1 MTSKTKAK
9 GSEKNENDKKVDYAL
24 EGSIAAKVL
33 QLPPIPYLPS
43 RPNYRPGIGLIAC
56 GGITSYHLQAY
67 AKAGYRVVALTDP
80 QRELAEKRNKEFKLA
95 ATICKDAA
103 ELLARKDLEVV
114 DIATHPAER
123 APLIEAAIKA
133 GKHILSQ
140 KPFVVDLDVGER
152 LCQLADEAGVLLA
165 VNQNGRWAPHV
176 SWMRKC
182 IAAGLIGETCTADAL
197 VAWDHR
203 WVKGTPF
210 AEIPHLLLYDFAI
223 HWFDMLRCYFPGQ
236 EALQVTAILAAAPEQ
251 GVRPPLLANVIV
263 QFPKGQGSI
272 QLRGSTGFG
281 AWDQTYITGTKGTI
295 RSEGVGINE
304 QTVTVWTAEGSG
316 SPILEG
322 KWFPDGF
329 DGTMSELLSAVEE
342 KRQPSNSG
350 RNNLGTV
357 AVALAAM
364 ESAERG
370 VPVRVGEIR
379 KVRPEWL
386 RYVD

>member
-9 GSEKNENDKKVDYAL
+9 DPNDQKVDYAL
-24 EGSIAAKVL
+24 EGSHATQAL
-33 QLPPIPYLPS
+33 QLPAYPYLPA
-43 RPNYRPGIGLIAC
+43 RPSYRPGIGLIAC

-67 AKAGYRVVALTDP
+67 ANAGYSVVALTDP
-80 QRELAEKRNKEFKLA
+80 QMELAEKRNAEFKLG
-95 ATICKDAA
+95 ATICRDAA
-103 ELLARKDLEVV
+103 ELLARNDVAVV
-114 DIATHPAER
+114 DIATHPKER
-123 APLIEAAIKA
+123 ATLIESAIHA
-133 GKHILSQ
+133 GKHVLSQ
-140 KPFVVDLDVGER
+140 KPFVIDLDIGER
-152 LCQLADEAGVLLA
+152 LCQLADEAGVLMA

-176 SWMRKC
+176 SWMRRA

-197 VAWDHR
+197 VSWDHR

-236 EALQVTAILAAAPEQ
+236 EALQVTAILATAPEQ

-281 AWDQTYITGTKGTI
+281 PWDQTYITGTKGTI
-295 RSEGVGINE
+295 RSEGTGINE
-304 QTVTVWTAEGSG
+304 QVVSAWTADGTG
-316 SPILEG
+316 SPVLQG

-329 DGTMSELLSAVEE
+329 DGTMSELLSAIEE

-370 VPVRVGEIR
+370 VPVRVGEVR